1 MYTYIYIYICIYM
14 YIYTYVYIYIFIIYT
29 DSNQLKRKYFSWN
42 AWMDRNHIKT
52 KNVNMGWVSAQKIA
66 LQATRIVFT

>member
-1 MYTYIYIYICIYM
+1 MECKTGYAANK
-14 YIYTYVYIYIFIIYT
+14 
-29 DSNQLKRKYFSWN
+29 SLWN

>member
-1 MYTYIYIYICIYM
+1 MYMYTYIYM
-14 YIYTYVYIYIFIIYT
+14 YIYTYVYIYIIYT